1 MQAADTLDPVRRDN
15 RDFARAR
22 RHSILVSVLRK
33 ALPATAALIVFGFT
47 ALAASSYSPF
57 AMLDM
62 AGIGLDD
69 GKLVMRQP
77 KLEGFDKDN
86 KPYLVT
92 ADRALQ
98 DLNNT
103 DIIDLENVRAE
114 IGSSQAGDVKV
125 EAGTGRYDSDAET
138 LTLSGGVVVT
148 GADGVNIDMQ
158 RADIDMKAG
167 TMRSEEPVR
176 VVSDDAEITA
186 DTLRVYDEGK
196 RIVFSQRVRMT
207 IERPTPRGVPSPMTT
222 RQ

>member
-1 MQAADTLDPVRRDN
+1 MQAADTLDPVMRGK
-15 RDFARAR
+15 RDFTRAR
-22 RHSILVSVLRK
+22 RHSTLVRVLRK
-33 ALPATAALIVFGFT
+33 ALPLTAALIVIGFT
-47 ALAASSYSPF
+47 AMVALSYNPF
-57 AMLDM
+57 TVLDI

-98 DLNNT
+98 DLKNT
-103 DIIDLENVRAE
+103 DIIDLESVRAE

-125 EAGTGRYDSDAET
+125 EAGTGRYNSEAET
-138 LTLSGGVVVT
+138 LVLSGGVTVT
-148 GADGVNIDMQ
+148 GADGVNIELQ
-158 RADIDMKAG
+158 RADIDMKSG
-167 TMRSEEPVR
+167 TLQSDEPVR
-176 VVSDDAEITA
+176 VISDDAEITA

-207 IERPTPRGVPSPMTT
+207 IERPAPRGLPS
-222 RQ
+222 Q